1 MNINLHIYP
10 TPFQFE
16 SRILRE
22 TESLINF
29 KLVDQILI
37 VSTWKVGLKE
47 NEFIDEQRTVRRLKS
62 AFNSKSNNTFTKIIR
77 YFEFHFQVLKLFK
90 NKKINTINC
99 HSLFVLPIGVILKL
113 LKSDI
118 KVIYDAHELE
128 THKTGLNRFMIIL
141 CVLLEKILMRYV
153 DRVIVVSPSIA
164 KFYESKYKRP
174 IFTLRNIS
182 EQNTNLSRNY
192 IFNDKFNIPKQD
204 LIFIYQG
211 LLNMGRGVDLLIEV
225 FKNIEPNK
233 HLIFM
238 GYGPLEKIIN
248 EEIQNKSNI
257 HFMPA
262 VKPSE
267 ILSYTCGADIGLC
280 IIENISLSYYYCLPN
295 KFFEYLHSGL
305 PVMASNFPDMTELID
320 YYNCGWSVNVEKFD
334 IQNLINRINFL
345 DINNVKNGVS
355 KIREELTWQSESIV
369 LKEIYK

>member
-1 MNINLHIYP
+1 MNTNLHIYP

-29 KLVDQILI
+29 KLVDKILI
-37 VSTWKVGLKE
+37 VSTWEVGLKE
-47 NEFIDEQRTVRRLKS
+47 NEVIDEKRSVKRLKS
-62 AFNSKSNNTFTKIIR
+62 VFNSKSNNSFIKVIR

-90 NKKINTINC
+90 SKKINSINC

-128 THKTGLNRFMIIL
+128 THKTGLNRVMIIF

-164 KFYESKYKRP
+164 KFYESKYERP

-182 EQNTNLSRNY
+182 EQNSKLSRSY

-211 LLNMGRGVDLLIEV
+211 VLNRGRGVELLIEV

-238 GYGPLEKIIN
+238 GYGPLENIIK
-248 EEIQNKSNI
+248 EEIQYISNI

-262 VKPSE
+262 VRPSE
-267 ILSYTCGADIGLC
+267 ILSYTSGADIGLC
-280 IIENISLSYYYCLPN
+280 IIENLSLSYYYSLPN

-305 PVMASNFPDMTELID
+305 PVIASNFPDMTELID
-320 YYNCGWSVNVEKFD
+320 QYNCGWSVNVEKFD

-345 DINNVKNGVS
+345 DINNVNYGVS
-355 KIREELTWQSESIV
+355 KIREELTWESESIV
-369 LKEIYK
+369 LKEIYN